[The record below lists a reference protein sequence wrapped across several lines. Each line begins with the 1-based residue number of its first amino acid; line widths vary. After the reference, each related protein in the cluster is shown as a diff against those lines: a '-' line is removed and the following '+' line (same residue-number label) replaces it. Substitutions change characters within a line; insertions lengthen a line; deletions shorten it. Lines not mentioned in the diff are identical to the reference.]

1 MLTKRG
7 FYGEAIPA
15 DSGLTVVIKS
25 HGHTTGK
32 AADLERKEQVRNIK
46 MGWIYA
52 HDFHLVMQMLHFLAP
67 LSCSNFKTE

>member
-15 DSGLTVVIKS
+15 DSGLTVVVKS

-32 AADLERKEQVRNIK
+32 AADLGREEQVRRVQCYW
-46 MGWIYA
+46 M
-52 HDFHLVMQMLHFLAP
+52 
-67 LSCSNFKTE
+67 E

>member
-1 MLTKRG
+1 MHPFFCSDIMLTKRG

-32 AADLERKEQVRNIK
+32 AADLERKEQVRK
-46 MGWIYA
+46 MG
-52 HDFHLVMQMLHFLAP
+52 
-67 LSCSNFKTE
+67 